1 MNTTA
6 VLDRPFP
13 STEENFEAEFEAIHR
28 DLSEQEKQY
37 KDAVYTLA
45 LYYLAIEARRGITPE
60 EFQSDVRKLIEPLDW
75 ALGTGAVNHLRLLA
89 ELKLRRLRVLHERQQ
104 RRAVRL
110 AA

>member
-1 MNTTA
+1 MNTTT

-13 STEENFEAEFEAIHR
+13 STEENFEAECEAIHR
-28 DLSEQEKQY
+28 DLSEQEKRY

-45 LYYLAIEARRGITPE
+45 LYYLAIEARRGVTPD

-75 ALGTGAVNHLRLLA
+75 ALGAGAVNHLRLLA
-89 ELKLRRLRVLHERQQ
+89 DMKLRRLRVLHERQQ
-104 RRAVRL
+104 QRAVRL

>member
-1 MNTTA
+1 MNTTT

-45 LYYLAIEARRGITPE
+45 LYYLAIEARRGVTPE
-60 EFQSDVRKLIEPLDW
+60 EFQSDVHRLIEPLDW
-75 ALGTGAVNHLRLLA
+75 ALGAGAVSNLRLLA
-89 ELKLRRLRVLHERQQ
+89 DMKLRRLRVLHER
-104 RRAVRL
+104 RVVRL
-110 AA
+110 AV

>member
-60 EFQSDVRKLIEPLDW
+60 EFQSDVRKLIDPLDW
-75 ALGTGAVNHLRLLA
+75 ALGAGAVNHLRLLA
-89 ELKLRRLRVLHERQQ
+89 DLKLRRLRVLQE

>member
-1 MNTTA
+1 MTTTA

-60 EFQSDVRKLIEPLDW
+60 EFQADVRKLIDPLDW

-89 ELKLRRLRVLHERQQ
+89 EMKLRRLRVLHER
-104 RRAVRL
+104 RVIRL

>member
-1 MNTTA
+1 MNTTTI
-6 VLDRPFP
+6 LDRPFP

-45 LYYLAIEARRGITPE
+45 LYYLAIEARRGVTPE

-89 ELKLRRLRVLHERQQ
+89 DMKLRRLRVLHER
-104 RRAVRL
+104 RVVRL